1 MFMFTEEEIEL
12 MESIG
17 LHCDFQNLSE
27 EDDYWADIEDQVGD
41 KLMISGLDENYNP
54 NSIGKIC
61 ESIIDKIPK

>member
-1 MFMFTEEEIEL
+1 MFTEEEIEL

-27 EDDYWADIEDQVGD
+27 EDDYWADIEEQVGD
-41 KLMISGLDENYNP
+41 ELVISGLDENYNP